1 MAFRSKGP
9 VYVSAC
15 PAWSLVVALSMM
27 SRVPT
32 EADNLHTYKR
42 WSGVEHWPIRWW
54 PVYTVGCFCLNHIS
68 EVARLPY
75 LWKCNRRLGIFDG
88 IGLSRS
94 GSTTSNK
101 LSKCDAEFLYN
112 DTTIINYEECHGEVS
127 PPIKKKKWRHHVL
140 PRGYNIGSY
149 RFPWSSHYIAE
160 GCCGIL
166 SCFFFQ

>member
-1 MAFRSKGP
+1 MHLQAARTSKRTCQGVAKDRFSSVFLPQLCEGFVMSHTPPRWGVGERDNATLEFLLAFRSKGP
-9 VYVSAC
+9 VCVSAC

-32 EADNLHTYKR
+32 EADNLHTYRR

-75 LWKCNRRLGIFDG
+75 LWKCNRRLGSFDG

-94 GSTTSNK
+94 GSTTWNK
-101 LSKCDAEFLYN
+101 CFSILLS
-112 DTTIINYEECHGEVS
+112 
-127 PPIKKKKWRHHVL
+127 
-140 PRGYNIGSY
+140 
-149 RFPWSSHYIAE
+149 
-160 GCCGIL
+160 GCSFC
-166 SCFFFQ
+166 